1 LTNQSE
7 EERPGQEEDDFFTS
21 WVHSRLGKRKNFLI
35 AIVGQTGSGKSYAA
49 MKLGETFD
57 FNQDFDINHVIFS
70 IDEFYQAMTT
80 MRNNCFIVFDEAGL
94 GFSHRE
100 YQTQINKMLAMVFQT
115 FRYKFLNV
123 IFTMPKLGFLD
134 YVGRSL
140 LHGVIRMTDQGEGV
154 IYRVQPNY
162 LGSEIYTPKLGIAK
176 FGLPSK
182 ALTEAYEAK
191 KVSFLNQQYETFRM
205 ESRSQDAP
213 KPYRRLPIKDLAEIV
228 QKDRSQFESNGKLD
242 AILISAELEI
252 GLPKAYALKRYMET
266 INP

>member
-1 LTNQSE
+1 LIHKS
-7 EERPGQEEDDFFTS
+7 ERPDQEEDFFTS

-191 KVSFLNQQYETFRM
+191 KASFLNKQYETFRM
-205 ESRSQDAP
+205 ESSQESP
-213 KPYRRLPIKDLAEIV
+213 KPYRRLSIKELAEIV
-228 QKDRSQFESNGKLD
+228 QKDRSQFESNGRLD
-242 AILISAELEI
+242 AILISANLEI